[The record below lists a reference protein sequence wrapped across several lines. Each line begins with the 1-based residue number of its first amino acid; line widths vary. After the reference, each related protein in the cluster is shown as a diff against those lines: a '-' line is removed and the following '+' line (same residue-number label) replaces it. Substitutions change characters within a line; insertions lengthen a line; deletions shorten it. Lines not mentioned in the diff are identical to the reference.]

1 MIYDIAHCIDSEM
14 SRISHT
20 KWGVFNGI
28 TKYTTHHKSAP
39 LRKNGKQESIITGSA
54 GKMNEKAFNFLKAY

>member
-1 MIYDIAHCIDSEM
+1 M

-20 KWGVFNGI
+20 KWGVFNGV
-28 TKYTTHHKSAP
+28 TQYTTHQKSAP
-39 LRKNGKQESIITGSA
+39 NRKYGKQESILTGSC